1 MFKKTLSTVLAFS
14 LIASMAGCS
23 GNGASSTAPAA
34 STAPATSTD
43 ASSAGNGA
51 APSGDPIRIGYV
63 SALSGD
69 SALWGQAGLNGMKL
83 AVEDLNKAGGLL
95 GRPVEVIGLDGQ
107 GQPLDSVNALN
118 KLIDES
124 KVVAVVG
131 TNFSSCNIA
140 MAPVAD
146 SKKIPL
152 IATAASSPQ
161 VTVDAQGKLHPY
173 SFRIGFTDPFQ
184 GKVLASYVY
193 EKLGFKKAA
202 IITDVGDNYS
212 TGITDVVIKSYTEL
226 GGTIVD
232 KEQARSGDNDFRAQ
246 LSKIKSANP
255 DVLFIPWIY
264 KDVALITKQARD
276 LGITCQF
283 VGGDGWD
290 SQDLPK
296 LAGDAI
302 SGGYYCSRPGFNTP
316 EAIAYGERYKKAFNN
331 LVPEAECLFGYDGVM
346 WLAQVIKAQN
356 SADPEKIR
364 DGLEKT
370 TDFKGFLGSM
380 SVDPATHNPTRDAA
394 IFQVKDGKINY
405 VQNYSVK

>member
-1 MFKKTLSTVLAFS
+1 MFKKVLSAVLALS
-14 LIASMAGCS
+14 LMAGVTGCS
-23 GNGASSTAPAA
+23 GGAANSAA
-34 STAPATSTD
+34 STAAPAS
-43 ASSAGNGA
+43 ASAASAGSNGA
-51 APSGDPIRIGYV
+51 APSGDPIKIGYV

-69 SALWGQAGLNGMKL
+69 TALWGQAGLNGMKL
-83 AVEDLNKAGGLL
+83 AVEDLNAKGGLL
-95 GRPVEVIGLDGQ
+95 GRPVQVVGFDGQ

-118 KLIDES
+118 KLIDQE

-146 SKKIPL
+146 TKKIPL

-161 VTVDAQGKLHPY
+161 VTVDQSGKLHPY

-184 GKVLASYVY
+184 GKVVASYVIN
-193 EKLGFKKAA
+193 KLKFKKAA
-202 IITDVGDNYS
+202 VITDIGDNYS
-212 TGITDVVIKSYTEL
+212 TGVTGYITKEFTDE
-226 GGTIVD
+226 GGTIVA
-232 KEQARSGDNDFRAQ
+232 KEEARSGDNDFRAQ

-255 DVLFIPWIY
+255 DVLFIPWVY
-264 KDVALITKQARD
+264 KDVALITKQAKD

-283 VGGDGWD
+283 IGTDGWD

-296 LAGDAI
+296 LAGAAI
-302 SGGYYCSRPGFNTP
+302 DGGYFCSRPGFNSP
-316 EAIAYGERYKKAFNN
+316 EAKAFAERYKKAYNIT
-331 LVPEAECLFGYDGVM
+331 PEAECLFGYDGVM
-346 WLAQVIKAQN
+346 WLAQVIKEQN
-356 SADPEKIR
+356 SAESDKIR

-394 IFQVKDGKINY
+394 IFQVKNNT
-405 VQNYSVK
+405 VNFVEMYSVK

>member
-1 MFKKTLSTVLAFS
+1 MLKKVLSALLALS
-14 LIASMAGCS
+14 LVASLAGCS
-23 GNGASSTAPAA
+23 GGETGSAAGAAA
-34 STAPATSTD
+34 STAASD
-43 ASSAGNGA
+43 AGSAAGGA
-51 APSGDPIRIGYV
+51 SGPSGEPIRIGYV

-83 AVEDLNKAGGLL
+83 AVEDVNAAGGVL
-95 GRPVEVIGLDGQ
+95 GRPIEVVGYDGQ

-152 IATAASSPQ
+152 VATAASSPS
-161 VTVDAQGKLHPY
+161 VTVDEQGKLHPY

-184 GKVLASYVY
+184 GRVLGSYVY
-193 EKLGFKKAA
+193 DKLGFKKAA
-202 IITDVGDNYS
+202 IITDIGDNYS
-212 TGITDVVIKSYTEL
+212 TGITQYLTKEFTAK
-226 GGTIVD
+226 GGTIVA
-232 KEQARSGDNDFRAQ
+232 KEEARSGDNDFRAQ

-264 KDVALITKQARD
+264 KDVALITKQARE

-283 VGGDGWD
+283 VGADGWD

-296 LAGDAI
+296 LAGTAI
-302 SGGYYCSRPGFNTP
+302 DNSYYCSRPGFNTR
-316 EAIAYGERYKKAFNN
+316 EAIEYGERYKKVYNI
-331 LVPEAECLFGYDGVM
+331 VPEAECLFGYDGVM
-346 WLAQVIKAQN
+346 WLVQVMKEKN
-356 SADPEKIR
+356 SADPEAIR
-364 DGLEKT
+364 DGLENTK
-370 TDFKGFLGSM
+370 DFKGYLGTM
-380 SVDPATHNPTRDAA
+380 SVDPATHDPTRDAA
-394 IFQVKDGKINY
+394 IFQIKDGAIKYIE
-405 VQNYSVK
+405 NYSVN

>member
-1 MFKKTLSTVLAFS
+1 MFKKTLSAVLALS
-14 LIASMAGCS
+14 LIASLAGCS
-23 GNGASSTAPAA
+23 GSAGSTA
-34 STAPATSTD
+34 STAAPST
-43 ASSAGNGA
+43 AESSASKSAGGAA

-83 AVEDLNKAGGLL
+83 AVEDVNAAGGVL
-95 GRPVEVIGLDGQ
+95 GRPIEVVGFDGQ

-124 KVVAVVG
+124 KVVAVLG

-152 IATAASSPQ
+152 IATAASSPN
-161 VTVDAQGKLHPY
+161 VTVDEQGKLHPY

-184 GKVLASYVY
+184 GRVLASYVY

-202 IITDVGDNYS
+202 IITDIGDNYS
-212 TGITDVVIKSYTEL
+212 TGITQYLTKEFTSK

-232 KEQARSGDNDFRAQ
+232 KEEARSGDNDFRAQ
-246 LSKIKSANP
+246 LSKIKNSNP

-283 VGGDGWD
+283 VGADGWD

-296 LAGDAI
+296 LAGSAI
-302 SGGYYCSRPGFNTP
+302 DNSYYCSRPGFNTK
-316 EAIAYGERYKKAFNN
+316 EAIAFGERYKKAYNI
-331 LVPEAECLFGYDGVM
+331 VPEAECLFGYDGVM
-346 WLAQVIKAQN
+346 WLVQVMKQQN
-356 SADPEKIR
+356 SAESDAIR

-370 TDFKGFLGSM
+370 TDFKGYLGSM
-380 SVDPATHNPTRDAA
+380 SVDPATHDPTRDAA
-394 IFQVKDGKINY
+394 IFQIKDNAIKY
-405 VQNYSVK
+405 VENYSVK